1 MPSDSITKSAA
12 DLAAQALKQV
22 STKGLDT
29 PDDEAA
35 ASDQLA
41 ETLTTLQSVIERN
54 AHEAKRIK
62 DALKEKRESLRSIFE
77 NDTQLSEA
85 QAELEKN
92 QQELKARKVQLSTS
106 PETMALQT
114 QLAELKEQ
122 LKEVEEALNSHL
134 LNYFQLTNST
144 SFDTT
149 DGDQWD
155 FVVSARLK
163 SKWIALAELLA

>member
-1 MPSDSITKSAA
+1 MPSDSITQSAA
-12 DLAAQALKQV
+12 DLAAQALQQV
-22 STKGLDT
+22 TPKGLDST
-29 PDDEAA
+29 DDEAE

-62 DALKEKRESLRSIFE
+62 DVLKEKRESLRSIFE

-85 QAELEKN
+85 QAELEKH
-92 QQELKARKVQLSTS
+92 QQELKARKVQLITS
-106 PETMALQT
+106 PETVAVQT

-155 FVVSARLK
+155 FVVSAKLK
-163 SKWIALAELLA
+163 SRWKLPAELLA

>member
-1 MPSDSITKSAA
+1 MPNDSTAQSAA
-12 DLAAQALKQV
+12 DLAAQALQQV
-22 STKGLDT
+22 APKGLDST
-29 PDDEAA
+29 TDDEAM

-41 ETLTTLQSVIERN
+41 ETLMTLQSVIERN
-54 AHEAKRIK
+54 AHEARRIK
-62 DALKEKRESLRSIFE
+62 DVLKEKRESLRSIFE

-85 QAELEKN
+85 QAELEKH
-92 QQELKARKVQLSTS
+92 QHQLKARKVQLTTS
-106 PETMALQT
+106 PETVAVQT

-155 FVVSARLK
+155 FVVSAKLR
-163 SKWIALAELLA
+163 SR

>member
-1 MPSDSITKSAA
+1 MPSDSTTKSAA
-12 DLAAQALKQV
+12 DLAAQALQQV
-22 STKGLDT
+22 APKGLDST
-29 PDDEAA
+29 DDEAV

-62 DALKEKRESLRSIFE
+62 DILKEKRESLRSIFE

-85 QAELEKN
+85 QAELEKH
-92 QQELKARKVQLSTS
+92 QQELKARKVQLTTS
-106 PETMALQT
+106 PETVAVQT

-155 FVVSARLK
+155 FVVSAKLK
-163 SKWIALAELLA
+163 SRWKLPAELFA

>member
-1 MPSDSITKSAA
+1 MPSDSTTQSAA
-12 DLAAQALKQV
+12 DLAAQALQQV
-22 STKGLDT
+22 TPKGLDT
-29 PDDEAA
+29 TTDDEAV

-62 DALKEKRESLRSIFE
+62 DVLKEKRESLRSIFE

-85 QAELEKN
+85 QAELEKH
-92 QQELKARKVQLSTS
+92 QQELKARKVQLITS
-106 PETMALQT
+106 PETVAVQT

-155 FVVSARLK
+155 FVVSAKLK
-163 SKWIALAELLA
+163 SR

>member
-1 MPSDSITKSAA
+1 MSNDSKIQSAT
-12 DLAAQALKQV
+12 DLATQALQQV
-22 STKGLDT
+22 TPKGLDA
-29 PDDEAA
+29 PDDEAV
-35 ASDQLA
+35 ASNQLA
-41 ETLTTLQSVIERN
+41 ETLITLQSVIERN
-54 AHEAKRIK
+54 AHEAKRIR
-62 DALKEKRESLRSIFE
+62 DILKEKRESLRSIFE

-85 QAELEKN
+85 QAELEKH
-92 QQELKARKVQLSTS
+92 QQELKARKVQLTTS
-106 PETMALQT
+106 PETVAVQT

-155 FVVSARLK
+155 FVVSAKLK
-163 SKWIALAELLA
+163 SK